1 MSPLVITM
9 LILLFTF
16 IALLSG
22 KLSYGV
28 VGATIISLLIF
39 NRLSK
44 NGEITIQGDFR
55 DKVTEI
61 LRSMGYKAKRGN

>member
-28 VGATIISLLIF
+28 VGATIISLLIITGVLDVSEALAGF
-39 NRLSK
+39 SNTNVAIMLCMMVLS
-44 NGEITIQGDFR
+44 GA
-55 DKVTEI
+55 
-61 LRSMGYKAKRGN
+61 LL